1 MKILTLNTHSLA
13 EENATEKMEL
23 FAGIL
28 EKEQPEV
35 MAFQEVNQTM
45 AEPFINEKEVCGYQP
60 VKGFEGKMRRDN
72 YGASL
77 AEALKEKRS
86 FLLLDLD
93 PCKSRI

>member
-45 AEPFINEKEVCGYQP
+45 AEPFINEKEVC
-60 VKGFEGKMRRDN
+60 VISRSK
-72 YGASL
+72 
-77 AEALKEKRS
+77 ALKGKCAGIIMVRLWQKR
-86 FLLLDLD
+86 
-93 PCKSRI
+93 

>member
-60 VKGFEGKMRRDN
+60 VKGFEGKMRRVIMVRLWR
-72 YGASL
+72 SV
-77 AEALKEKRS
+77 KEKRS
-86 FLLLDLD
+86 FLLLSWI
-93 PCKSRI
+93 PVK

>member
-45 AEPFINEKEVCGYQP
+45 AEPFIL
-60 VKGFEGKMRRDN
+60 
-72 YGASL
+72 SL
-77 AEALKEKRS
+77 
-86 FLLLDLD
+86 
-93 PCKSRI
+93 IHI

>member
-35 MAFQEVNQTM
+35 MNVGSGGIM
-45 AEPFINEKEVCGYQP
+45 VDFI
-60 VKGFEGKMRRDN
+60 
-72 YGASL
+72 
-77 AEALKEKRS
+77 
-86 FLLLDLD
+86 
-93 PCKSRI
+93 

>member
-45 AEPFINEKEVCGYQP
+45 AVTIYKLKKEVSGYQP
-60 VKGFEGKMRRDN
+60 VKW
-72 YGASL
+72 S
-77 AEALKEKRS
+77 
-86 FLLLDLD
+86 
-93 PCKSRI
+93 

>member
-35 MAFQEVNQTM
+35 MAFQEV
-45 AEPFINEKEVCGYQP
+45 
-60 VKGFEGKMRRDN
+60 
-72 YGASL
+72 
-77 AEALKEKRS
+77 
-86 FLLLDLD
+86 LLLLTMVL
-93 PCKSRI
+93 KTAVL